1 MNLAIILSVSEYTDS
16 INNLPGCKKDADCI
30 NNIITKTSKFDE
42 ILFINDKLSSGKVK
56 EKLTTFISEHK
67 NKRIDELFFYYTGH
81 GEFKNNEFYYLLSDY
96 NQIKKN
102 QTSLQNE
109 EVDSLFRTL
118 NPDIV
123 VKVIDACQ
131 SGKAYIKEAGA
142 ITKYFQKTINRF
154 NRCYFLN
161 SSLKDQ
167 SSFQTEV
174 ISDFT
179 LSFINSIKEHDTN
192 EIRYKDIIDF
202 ISDVFEKNTLQTPFF
217 VVQADYTEKFCVI
230 NKTLKEYL
238 NSLDTTFFDET
249 EEKEVET
256 SLLDKIKKQA
266 AEYFTKEQAIELLNE
281 LKLNL
286 NEYKLDD
293 ELNEIFDLS
302 IIFQENYDGIV
313 NKNTIGKWL
322 YENPHEYFAKLSHVR
337 EKKDRHT
344 NILESLSTLQASSFL
359 NPIEEDFEFE
369 WVRNGF
375 ELEVEVPYK
384 SIFFTLNSKFPN
396 IESYT
401 ARIIYLLSKKQIRF
415 FYFLTNFETKNWDE
429 RKLNTKI
436 EWFTS
441 EFQLKETEK
450 IMEGLDKIFNQLID
464 KIKKDIEEKFVN
476 KETSKE

>member
-238 NSLDTTFFDET
+238 NNLDTTFFDET

-266 AEYFTKEQAIELLNE
+266 AE
-281 LKLNL
+281 
-286 NEYKLDD
+286 
-293 ELNEIFDLS
+293 
-302 IIFQENYDGIV
+302 
-313 NKNTIGKWL
+313 
-322 YENPHEYFAKLSHVR
+322 
-337 EKKDRHT
+337 
-344 NILESLSTLQASSFL
+344 
-359 NPIEEDFEFE
+359 
-369 WVRNGF
+369 
-375 ELEVEVPYK
+375 
-384 SIFFTLNSKFPN
+384 
-396 IESYT
+396 
-401 ARIIYLLSKKQIRF
+401 
-415 FYFLTNFETKNWDE
+415 
-429 RKLNTKI
+429 
-436 EWFTS
+436 
-441 EFQLKETEK
+441 
-450 IMEGLDKIFNQLID
+450 
-464 KIKKDIEEKFVN
+464 
-476 KETSKE
+476 

>member
-16 INNLPGCKKDADCI
+16 MNNLPGCKKDADCI

-238 NSLDTTFFDET
+238 NSLDWTC
-249 EEKEVET
+249 
-256 SLLDKIKKQA
+256 
-266 AEYFTKEQAIELLNE
+266 
-281 LKLNL
+281 KLN
-286 NEYKLDD
+286 
-293 ELNEIFDLS
+293 
-302 IIFQENYDGIV
+302 
-313 NKNTIGKWL
+313 
-322 YENPHEYFAKLSHVR
+322 
-337 EKKDRHT
+337 
-344 NILESLSTLQASSFL
+344 
-359 NPIEEDFEFE
+359 
-369 WVRNGF
+369 
-375 ELEVEVPYK
+375 
-384 SIFFTLNSKFPN
+384 
-396 IESYT
+396 
-401 ARIIYLLSKKQIRF
+401 
-415 FYFLTNFETKNWDE
+415 
-429 RKLNTKI
+429 
-436 EWFTS
+436 
-441 EFQLKETEK
+441 
-450 IMEGLDKIFNQLID
+450 
-464 KIKKDIEEKFVN
+464 
-476 KETSKE
+476 